1 MSGPCYELGG
11 VHPNRIDAL
20 PCNGELASTTGNGV
34 FQSSFGRLDS
44 IRASLS
50 GWADMDDLDGHDVNE
65 LVPLIYA
72 RLRRL
77 AGAFLRNERR
87 GHTLSPSD
95 LVHDVY
101 VRLAKAKGLE
111 LSGKT
116 HFFALAAR
124 EMRRVLREYAQKRAA
139 VRHGGGLTRVSL
151 SEGFADSKEPL
162 IELLALDEFLER
174 TARRSPRRA
183 RVIEMK
189 IFAGMT
195 EEEMAMVLGVTVRTI
210 RSDLAAGRA
219 RLAQFL
225 GRGEPNGSR

>member
-1 MSGPCYELGG
+1 MEESG
-11 VHPNRIDAL
+11 D
-20 PCNGELASTTGNGV
+20 
-34 FQSSFGRLDS
+34 
-44 IRASLS
+44 
-50 GWADMDDLDGHDVNE
+50 HDVNE
-65 LVPLIYA
+65 LVPLVYA

-101 VRLAKAKGLE
+101 VRLAKARGLE
-111 LSGKT
+111 VSGKT

-124 EMRRVLREYAQKRAA
+124 EMRRILREHAQKRAA
-139 VRHGGGLTRVSL
+139 ARHGGGLARVSL
-151 SEGFADSKEPL
+151 PEDLAGSEQPL
-162 IELLALDEFLER
+162 LDILALDEFLER

-195 EEEMAMVLGVTVRTI
+195 EEEMAAELGVTVRTV

-225 GRGEPNGSR
+225 GRGGPNGTR